1 MCKNKYTQKCVKQR
15 KCLLHLLFSSTFC
28 TDKRQFKSLNYL
40 IAAAILNQSLEGRAA
55 TAEFQ
60 WQRHPRAAM
69 AAAAADAPHHIATLT
84 LEDEDRRGATKVF
97 GGPAAGRTE
106 RETENE
112 REREGKGSGN
122 ECLVCGALF
131 SSQDKLRLHAFC
143 HAGEKPFHCSQ
154 PHCPKAFSSKYKL
167 FRWLFDTNNVS
178 INYRNFQCA
187 YVHQT
192 LTKHCFC
199 FSFVGIWPHT
209 PHRRLISVHFVKR
222 CFTAKIT

>member
-1 MCKNKYTQKCVKQR
+1 MS
-15 KCLLHLLFSSTFC
+15 CLFLVTYC
-28 TDKRQFKSLNYL
+28 TDSRPFRARIPLNTT
-40 IAAAILNQSLEGRAA
+40 AISNQSLEGRAA

-106 RETENE
+106 RETES
-112 REREGKGSGN
+112 EREGRGSGN

-167 FRWLFDTNNVS
+167 FR
-178 INYRNFQCA
+178 
-187 YVHQT
+187 
-192 LTKHCFC
+192 
-199 FSFVGIWPHT
+199 
-209 PHRRLISVHFVKR
+209 
-222 CFTAKIT
+222 